1 MSLYL
6 HMRYSRIKKRNRICQ
21 KPASS
26 RRVNLKLSMRLYK
39 VLKQHVPSQSGIC
52 WSHLKMINEMVNE
65 GEKAASE
72 GHGIAKVNV
81 TELQNQRN

>member
-1 MSLYL
+1 M
-6 HMRYSRIKKRNRICQ
+6 
-21 KPASS
+21 
-26 RRVNLKLSMRLYK
+26 LYK

-52 WSHLKMINEMVNE
+52 WSHLKQVNG

-81 TELQNQRN
+81 TELQNQDGGGEEHSQEGHTNGGECGGAGV